1 MKYNFSA
8 QFLKILSPQ
17 TSFGDAWEALCISLL
32 QAEFGHE
39 HCLVMNAP
47 DRGVDIMLKNK
58 SKAIQCKANEI
69 GAFGTIAP
77 KKSIES
83 LTTALSHKDI
93 LKWEKYTFAS
103 NANYSGNGIEK
114 IFNFVDESSI
124 SRDDISFLGPEYWSE
139 LCGKYFDKV
148 KHMLDF
154 RLLYSESEVE
164 DAFRKARYYE
174 KYINEYSGLIKKDNL
189 RIEVANN
196 RTPIILSIPFSKELS
211 VEECLEVSRS
221 LLGID
226 LKKEQYGD
234 LGTSAKP
241 SISLTLDDKVQP
253 FSKKISDFSE
263 EELGRLKLWIKI
275 VYQFD
280 EDSQRDPD
288 SVYFKMLKN
297 SISQGLKS
305 QAKQSTLERF
315 ESSIQEKMWK
325 HVTLNKSM
333 QSAADT
339 ATD

>member
-1 MKYNFSA
+1 LKYNFSA

-39 HCLVMNAP
+39 HCLAMNAP
-47 DRGVDIMLKNK
+47 DRGVDIMLRNE
-58 SKAIQCKANEI
+58 SKAIQCKADER
-69 GAFGTIAP
+69 GAIGTIAP
-77 KKSIES
+77 TKSIES
-83 LTTALSHKDI
+83 LTTAISHKDI

-114 IFNFVDESSI
+114 IFDFVDDSSI

-139 LCGKYFDKV
+139 LCGKYLDKV
-148 KHMLDF
+148 KHMLDY

-164 DAFRKARYYE
+164 EAFRKARYYE

-211 VEECLEVSRS
+211 VKECLEVSKS

-241 SISLTLDDKVQP
+241 SLSLTLDDKAQS

-280 EDSQRDPD
+280 ENSQRDPN
-288 SVYFKMLKN
+288 SIYFEMLKKTA
-297 SISQGLKS
+297 SPISKS
-305 QAKQSTLERF
+305 QAKQSTLQRF
-315 ESSIQEKMWK
+315 ESSIQERMWK
-325 HVTLNKSM
+325 QVTLNKSM
-333 QSAADT
+333 QPTADAAAD
-339 ATD
+339 